1 MSKAP
6 NYYVDD
12 ENQKCFRNRY
22 QLRKAVSTLI
32 DLHPELE
39 SEHGGFQVFW
49 VKPDSPLFDPHVLGS
64 CLGAT
69 TWRCGRKG
77 AKSDARFGIDLFGE
91 YPRLITLAHEVAHI
105 FVDDFGHNKEFED
118 WWNKLAEELGV
129 LDEKFIQFYLKKI
142 CRPDDERKRVEN
154 AMWKADLAVNTDSY
168 VGEKIARRLA
178 EVHSRFLS
186 DAFPV
191 PSKTCIQKYIE
202 ILTSDFDDV
211 RFPLKYFESLDHH
224 TAVHILI
231 KWAANQMKRNNPKNN
246 GGKNIHAI

>member
-6 NYYVDD
+6 NYYVDN

-49 VKPDSPLFDPHVLGS
+49 VKPDSPLFEPRLLGG
-64 CLGAT
+64 CYAGGYWFLY
-69 TWRCGRKG
+69 RKG
-77 AKSDARFGIDLFGE
+77 AKSNVKCCVDLFGE

-105 FVDDFGHNKEFED
+105 FVDDFAHNQEFED
-118 WWNKLAEELGV
+118 WWIKLAEELGV

-142 CRPDDERKRVEN
+142 CRPDDERKRMEK
-154 AMWKADLAVNTDSY
+154 AMWKADLAVNSNSY

-191 PSKTCIQKYIE
+191 PNKTCFQKYTE
-202 ILTSDFDDV
+202 ILTSEFDDV
-211 RFPLKYFESLDHH
+211 RFPLKYFESLDYP

-231 KWAANQMKRNNPKNN
+231 KWAANKMKRNNPKNN